1 MSDTGIMVCGH
12 GSRDVDAVAEFARI
26 SKEITRRFPDQ
37 PVESGFLE
45 FARPMIRDGL
55 MKLKDRGVKR
65 IHAIP
70 GMLFAAGHV
79 KNDIPSELN
88 SFAAEFPDIEIQYGR
103 DLAIEPKV
111 LRAAADRIEA
121 TLSNADMDIE
131 RSDTLLL
138 VVGRGTND
146 PDANSSVAK
155 VGRLLWEGMG
165 FGWGAIAY
173 SGVAHPRVTAAL
185 ERCVRLGFSRIVIFP
200 YFLFTGVLVKRIYGE
215 VDAVAA
221 QHPGIQFLKAR
232 YLNDHPLVLESFAD
246 RVREIETGSTDMNC
260 RVCKYRE
267 QIIGYEAD
275 VGTPQEGHHH
285 HVRGIGTDSDHG
297 HSHAHHDH
305 GHAHSHGSTHRHGN
319 RQNNG
324 HAHGVSDHQHGH
336 DHSHTDHGNTDKAH
350 GNSAEHNHEHGHG
363 HDHLHGDGPGLH
375 RHD

>member
-1 MSDTGIMVCGH
+1 MSETGIMVCGH
-12 GSRDVDAVAEFARI
+12 GSRDVDAVAEFSRI
-26 SKEITRRFPDQ
+26 SKEVTRRFPEQ

-88 SFAAEFPDIEIQYGR
+88 SFAAEFPEVEIQYGR

-131 RSDTLLL
+131 RQDTLLL

-155 VGRLLWEGMG
+155 VARMLWEGMG

-185 ERCVRLGFSRIVIFP
+185 ERCVRLGFPRIVVFP
-200 YFLFTGVLVKRIYGE
+200 YFLFTGVLVKRIYAE
-215 VDAVAA
+215 TDAVAA

-232 YLNDHPLVLESFAD
+232 YLNDHPLVLDAFVD
-246 RVREIETGSTDMNC
+246 RVREIDAGATDMNC

-285 HVRGIGTDSDHG
+285 HVRGIGTDSDH
-297 HSHAHHDH
+297 
-305 GHAHSHGSTHRHGN
+305 AHSHGDHHHGHSHG
-319 RQNNG
+319 RGSADHHG
-324 HAHGVSDHQHGH
+324 HGHDHGPARGVAGHDHGH
-336 DHSHTDHGNTDKAH
+336 DHSHADHAH
-350 GNSAEHNHEHGHG
+350 ADGHG
-363 HDHLHGDGPGLH
+363 HAHGHAHGDGPGVH